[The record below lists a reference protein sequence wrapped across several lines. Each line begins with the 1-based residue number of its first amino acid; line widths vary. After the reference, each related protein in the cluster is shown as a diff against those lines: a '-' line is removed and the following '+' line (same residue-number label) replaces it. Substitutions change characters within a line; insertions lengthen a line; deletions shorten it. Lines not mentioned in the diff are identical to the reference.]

1 MSGLQEGL
9 LAKWLRCNTFE
20 VGQHINDDFFLIH
33 VLIEIFS
40 IFNLELTP
48 ESGLTYVPNVGRRL
62 PALTPLPFTKER
74 VSILNSHKNCMLK
87 ICRRRVYVG
96 QSRSFP
102 PESLNFLR
110 LA

>member
-20 VGQHINDDFFLIH
+20 VGQHINDDLSFIH

-74 VSILNSHKNCMLK
+74 VSILNSHKNYMSSLS
-87 ICRRRVYVG
+87 IG

-102 PESLNFLR
+102 PESFNFCDFR
-110 LA
+110 A